1 MAKKKKRKANKKFLA
16 NLVPGANLVHGA
28 FKFLRTGEIPVE
40 HQNIG
45 EDAKSLDK
53 RLQEEYCA
61 AGNFILNTIQA
72 VPIQQA
78 VRDFV
83 FMELLARYLWRQVS
97 EAGGG
102 DRLQTVLT
110 SPGWGDWLTA
120 SNRMRRLFRQL
131 RRNLQ
136 DFG

>member
-1 MAKKKKRKANKKFLA
+1 MKKKTCKSRARSLA
-16 NLVPGANLVHGA
+16 NLVPGGNLRHGA
-28 FKFLRTGEIPVE
+28 FRFLRTGEIPPE
-40 HQNIG
+40 HTDIG
-45 EDAKSLDK
+45 DEAQRFGKGLRK
-53 RLQEEYCA
+53 EYCWPE
-61 AGNFILNTIQA
+61 NFILNTIQA

>member
-1 MAKKKKRKANKKFLA
+1 MKKKRCKSRARSLA
-16 NLVPGANLVHGA
+16 NLVPGGNLKHGA
-28 FKFLRTGEIPVE
+28 FKFLQTGVIPAE
-40 HQNIG
+40 HQDIADEARRFG
-45 EDAKSLDK
+45 KGLRK
-53 RLQEEYCA
+53 EYRRPE
-61 AGNFILNTIQA
+61 NFILNTIQA

-136 DFG
+136 DFV